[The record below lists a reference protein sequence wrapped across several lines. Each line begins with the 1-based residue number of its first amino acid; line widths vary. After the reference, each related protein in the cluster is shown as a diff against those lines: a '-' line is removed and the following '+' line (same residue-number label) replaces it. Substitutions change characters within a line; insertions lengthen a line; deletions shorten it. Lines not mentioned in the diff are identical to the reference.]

1 MKEETKKELKERLLE
16 TKELVKE
23 YVDKTDKFLLVTDE
37 RVVSV
42 GSKIDMVTLL
52 TSLIANLKDNGVAV
66 EILKH
71 AYELGVAEN
80 RYEYMKNI
88 TKDLIEKEKE
98 KIKEMEEFLK

>member
-1 MKEETKKELKERLLE
+1 MIENNEALKEKLLE
-16 TKELVKE
+16 TKELVKG

-37 RVVSV
+37 RVVCTGNKVDIVS
-42 GSKIDMVTLL
+42 LL
-52 TSLIANLKDNGVAV
+52 TCLIANLKDNGIPV

-80 RYEYMKNI
+80 PYEYMRNT
-88 TKDLIEKEKE
+88 TKIILEKEKE

>member
-1 MKEETKKELKERLLE
+1 MVKNSEELKEKLLE
-16 TKELVKE
+16 TKEAVKG

-42 GSKIDMVTLL
+42 GDMVDMVTLL
-52 TSLIANLKDNGVAV
+52 TSLIANLKENGIPVG
-66 EILKH
+66 ILKH

-80 RYEYMKNI
+80 PYEYMMNATKN
-88 TKDLIEKEKE
+88 LIEKE

>member
-1 MKEETKKELKERLLE
+1 MINNNEELKEKLLE
-16 TKELVKE
+16 TKELVKG
-23 YVDKTDKFLLVTDE
+23 YVDKTDKFLLVADE

-42 GSKIDMVTLL
+42 GSKVDIVTLL
-52 TSLIANLKDNGVAV
+52 TSLISNLKDNGIPS

-80 RYEYMKNI
+80 PYEYMRNKTRVI
-88 TKDLIEKEKE
+88 LEEEKK